1 MLEADVLSCPAKT
14 ITTEQRVSFFADGSL
29 VLEGFI
35 GRRWLERLRHAA
47 SECIEKA
54 RDLTENDA
62 AYVLESGHSQRD
74 QP

>member
-47 SECIEKA
+47 SECIA
-54 RDLTENDA
+54 RRNKGLRTGVD
-62 AYVLESGHSQRD
+62 
-74 QP
+74 